1 MIKKKWF
8 TLIEI
13 VLVIT
18 ISASILTTMYA
29 ILTTLPKIK
38 MFNETRQ
45 SLIQETNDAMD
56 RFAILF
62 QDYTIDYEEYYNR
75 KKTGCWGSFNEMTDA
90 VWWNV
95 NATSWYCNLFTAYWN
110 ATETDKASGNT
121 LKSSTNWK
129 HNITYP
135 KFQYADQSV
144 HSDKIT
150 VPNWPLSYWQYKH
163 SFWDYGRDTDHIS
176 LSWKEPYVGDS
187 DDRDLWSWDAAI
199 IAPKNV
205 KELYLISHDG
215 NRRLFL
221 RRALKPYNANNGL
234 TWDYYTIQ
242 ILKLRGFD
250 AWKNHN
256 FDAANDPTV
265 YDGQIDTWAC
275 DYWQF
280 FTCGGKEIPTYSWYN
295 LPNDRDDWWV
305 DLFDEKLNITDW
317 NIQLSPVKDSNY
329 AWTENEQQINPYIK
343 ITLTAQLNKWISSN
357 YLWKDVD
364 VSYTLQNLYDTRG
377 FYIQ

>member
-75 KKTGCWGSFNEMTDA
+75 KKTGCSTFNEMTSRT
-90 VWWNV
+90 V
-95 NATSWYCNLFTAYWN
+95 NGSGFCTIFTAYWN
-110 ATETDKASGNT
+110 ATHNAIASANT
-121 LKSSTNWK
+121 LYGSQNWE

-135 KFQYADQSV
+135 SNSSLPAAGISWP
-144 HSDKIT
+144 IG
-150 VPNWPLSYWQYKH
+150 VPAWPLSYWQYKH
-163 SFWDYGRDTDHIS
+163 SFWDYGVDTDHSS
-176 LSWKEPYVGDS
+176 LSWKPSYLWDS
-187 DDRDLWSWDAAI
+187 DDRDLWAWEQAI
-199 IAPKNV
+199 VDPKNV

-221 RRALKPYNANNGL
+221 RRALKSYNVAGS

-242 ILKLRGFD
+242 VLKLRGFD
-250 AWKNHN
+250 AWQNHD
-256 FDAANDPTV
+256 FAAASDPTV

-280 FTCGGKEIPTYSWYN
+280 FTCGWKWITNYENYK
-295 LPNDRDDWWV
+295 LPNNRDDWWV

-317 NIQLSPVKDSNY
+317 NIQLSPVKNPDY

-357 YLWKDVD
+357 YLWKDAD